1 MRLYENVFI
10 ARPEL
15 SPAQV
20 EALVAKFTEII
31 KKQKG
36 SVEKTEYCGLRN
48 LAYPIKKSTKGH
60 YVVMNIKAP
69 NTLVSELERN
79 MRINEDTIR
88 YLTVSVEVHE
98 TGPSA
103 LMQQG
108 RNGPEKYDKK
118 KRFDKDHKPF
128 DRDHKPYDKEH
139 NKSKARIDDDHTEE

>member
-1 MRLYENVFI
+1 MKLYENVFI

-20 EALVAKFTEII
+20 ETLVAKFSEII
-31 KKQKG
+31 KKIKG

-60 YVVMNIKAP
+60 YIVMNIKAP
-69 NTLVSELERN
+69 TSVVSELERN

-88 YLTVSVEVHE
+88 YLTVRVEAHE

-108 RNGPEKYDKK
+108 RQGSEKFDKK
-118 KRFDKDHKPF
+118 KRFDKE
-128 DRDHKPYDKEH
+128 HKPYDKDF
-139 NKSKARIDDDHTEE
+139 KSRARADDENVDAQ